1 MRSNTNLA
9 NEAIRLDVLVAV
21 VLILV
26 LVGVLLVKLAEVE
39 RASERTVVD
48 MEVATL
54 RTELQLAIA
63 SHVVRG
69 EDAQLAGWAG
79 RNPAELVWSE
89 AHDAPAAGG
98 LTLSGQWHWDA
109 GAGALVYIYRQGGRL
124 QLRLARAR
132 PGFADGWVLGG
143 GLLLVP
149 EKNEK
154 GR

>member
-1 MRSNTNLA
+1 M
-9 NEAIRLDVLVAV
+9 VAV

-39 RASERTVVD
+39 RASEWTVVD

-69 EDAQLAGWAG
+69 EEAQLVGWAG
-79 RNPAELVWSE
+79 RNPAELAWGG

-98 LTLSGQWHWDA
+98 LTLTGQWRWDA
-109 GAGALVYIYRQGGRL
+109 GAGALVYSYRQGGCL
-124 QLRLARAR
+124 QLRLARVR
-132 PGFADGWVLGG
+132 PGGAGGWALGG

-149 EKNEK
+149 EKEEK
-154 GR
+154 GC